1 MQSITQ
7 HEGGSQQTNPSARQQ
22 SVNVGQ
28 LQGAGA
34 GVVIGGPPA
43 PQDSEQVNDTEMT
56 EEVPESGDPT
66 AQQIQQ
72 FDYEN
77 NSQNV
82 PGADYSETNSY
93 MNDQDLQNEWQNQ
106 WNQQVQQQQRDLLGQ
121 DWLSGHDQNQQEGN
135 FW

>member
-7 HEGGSQQTNPSARQQ
+7 HEGGSQQTNPSSRPPLAA
-22 SVNVGQ
+22 VAGPGVAVGTG
-28 LQGAGA
+28 L
-34 GVVIGGPPA
+34 V
-43 PQDSEQVNDTEMT
+43 QDNEQINDTEMT

-66 AQQIQQ
+66 VQQIQQ
-72 FDYEN
+72 FEFEN

-82 PGADYSETNSY
+82 AGGDYSETNSY

-121 DWLSGHDQNQQEGN
+121 GDWLSGYDQNQEDSQR

>member
-22 SVNVGQ
+22 SSAVGQ
-28 LQGAGA
+28 VQGAGM
-34 GVVIGGPPA
+34 VIGGVPA
-43 PQDSEQVNDTEMT
+43 PPDTEQINDTEMT

-72 FDYEN
+72 FDYDN

-82 PGADYSETNSY
+82 AGGDYSETNSY

-106 WNQQVQQQQRDLLGQ
+106 WNQQVQQQQRDILGQ
-121 DWLSGHDQNQQEGN
+121 GDWLGDEQNQ
-135 FW
+135 